1 MSRTFGKYIYKVQ
14 LKFSKLIDMTK
25 WKPASADENFVLSV
39 PELRQSERE
48 EYLKF
53 EYRGKNSPYNVLETL
68 DGKYDMLKRWK
79 KSGYDG
85 VAFWEEH
92 FSKRGITYVPFYSSQ
107 IKIVEIGEL

>member
-1 MSRTFGKYIYKVQ
+1 M
-14 LKFSKLIDMTK
+14 
-25 WKPASADENFVLSV
+25 SV